1 MKKMNLLEPS
11 YLEVERLFFE
21 KKKNKKTSNL
31 IDFLFLLSKTKN
43 DKDKLGFLWNK
54 NISSLISKKIKK

>member
-1 MKKMNLLEPS
+1 MKKINLLEPS

-31 IDFLFLLSKTKN
+31 IGFLFLLSKTKN
-43 DKDKLGFLWNK
+43 DTDKLGFL
-54 NISSLISKKIKK
+54 